1 MAETTAVLTSDP
13 DVLGGTRVF
22 SETRVPVRNLL
33 DYLAS
38 GETLDDFLKDFPSVT
53 REQALSALE
62 MAREA
67 LTAGAGPS

>member
-1 MAETTAVLTSDP
+1 MAETTTVLTSDP

-38 GETLDDFLKDFPSVT
+38 GETLDDFLEDFPSVA

-67 LTAGAGPS
+67 LTAGAGSS